1 MSSYVLDTEDIPDT
15 WLVTQG
21 HAYAP
26 LGQDIVLCAYWEA
39 DNASHGKEGAGCYV
53 ELYDRDTLLLS
64 AYWMAPAPSLDR
76 FTQRTSPL
84 DALERL
90 TGERVEVVE
99 EDKEESNNGG
109 RWTRAAVG
117 AGRFVGTIIV
127 MLTVFTIEVIKTFF
141 KSMDELT
148 GKQQQPQRGRRRVPT
163 QRATGAPLELE
174 AGRNGKRMNY
184 KPRQPSQTRERTQLK
199 EPNRSLR
206 RKPST

>member
-1 MSSYVLDTEDIPDT
+1 MSSYVLDAEDIPDT
-15 WLVTQG
+15 WLVTEG
-21 HAYAP
+21 RAYAP

-39 DNASHGKEGAGCYV
+39 DNASHGNEGAGCYV
-53 ELYDRDTLLLS
+53 ELYDKDTLLLS
-64 AYWMAPAPSLDR
+64 DYWMAPAPSLAR
-76 FTQRTSPL
+76 FTKRTSPL

-99 EDKEESNNGG
+99 EDKEESKDGG

-141 KSMDELT
+141 KSMDALT

-163 QRATGAPLELE
+163 QRATGATLELE
-174 AGRNGKRMNY
+174 AGGNGKRMNY
-184 KPRQPSQTRERTQLK
+184 KSRRTSQTRQRTQLK
-199 EPNRSLR
+199 ELNRSLR